1 MRFYLFLLL
10 LIAAKSFLF
19 SQTIVLPKKQMPV
32 SELIHQISSQSDWLF
47 SFESSLLQGVRP
59 VTLNSSGFSV
69 DELLHLLFNERNID
83 HRIMGSYI
91 ILFPKSE
98 TDSQADSVVT
108 RRLREVMVTAGYL
121 PQGLASQTTPSHI
134 RLTGRLLRL
143 VPSPGSESDV
153 LKTLQLLPGVNH
165 GSDGKSDLYVRG
177 GNGDENLFL
186 LDGTPLYNP
195 NHFFGFLSAFDGNLL
210 ESVGFYKGGFPA
222 RYGSRLSSVT
232 DMTVKSGNPD
242 KLTGKVSVGLISS
255 GILLEGPLRDERTTF
270 LFSARRTY
278 LDLIAAPLYKML
290 SKKETQS
297 GEEQSGFNY
306 NFTDVNAKVVHRFAP
321 RHSIAFTGY
330 WGLDIFSNQMNIR
343 RKESGILENS
353 KESER
358 LRWGNTLATVNYSF
372 PVAPRVDAMLTTA
385 YTHYQSRQAR
395 RISYGW
401 SDGNRIDEF
410 SNRINDYTR
419 INDITGRLH
428 LQWHISANNTL
439 AFGSEFI
446 HHRFT
451 PELIE
456 MRTDSEK
463 NISET
468 SEMKKLFRAEET
480 TLYAENNYTSGLFD
494 FSAGVRMAVYH
505 TAGKNYFSLQ
515 PRMALAWKPA
525 QFIQLNTSYAEMT
538 QYVHR
543 VYNDG
548 NLMSLEK
555 WIPVTDKLRP
565 MHSRQVTAG
574 FSGKFFSGWEISAEG
589 YYKWLRHIA
598 DYRDGILRQTAFWE
612 EGLTQGNGNAYGVEW
627 LLKKNS
633 GKTTGWIGYTLAW
646 ANREYPNGLVNAG
659 NRFPARFDTRHAV
672 NIVATHR
679 FSDRFDMSATWCFHS
694 GARATVS
701 LEEYQIGG
709 INPGGDMAGSSIP
722 GGVVVVPE
730 ERNNFIL
737 PPYHRLDLSFH
748 FYRRSKRGLSTW
760 SLDLYNAYC
769 RFNTTGVR
777 TSRYWSG
784 PNALPRVQVYYSWL
798 LPIVPSF
805 SYSFTF

>member
-1 MRFYLFLLL
+1 MRFYLFLFL
-10 LIAAKSFLF
+10 LITGKSWLF
-19 SQTIVLPKKQMPV
+19 SQTIVLPEKQIPV

-59 VTLNSSGFSV
+59 VTLNSSEFSV
-69 DELLHLLFNERNID
+69 EELLHLLFNERNID
-83 HRIMGSYI
+83 HRIMGGYI

-98 TDSQADSVVT
+98 TDIQTDSVVN

-121 PQGLASQTTPSHI
+121 PHGLVSQTTPSHV
-134 RLTGRLLRL
+134 RLNSRLLRL

-242 KLTGKVSVGLISS
+242 KLSGKVSVGLISS

-270 LFSARRTY
+270 LISARRTY

-290 SKKETQS
+290 SKKETLS
-297 GEEQSGFNY
+297 GEEQSGFSY
-306 NFTDVNAKVVHRFAP
+306 NFTDVNTKVVHRFAP
-321 RHSIAFTGY
+321 RHTIAFTGY
-330 WGLDIFSNQMNIR
+330 WGLDVFSNHMDIR
-343 RKESGILENS
+343 RKEPGILEYS

-358 LRWGNTLATVNYSF
+358 LRWGNTLAAINYSF
-372 PVAPRVDAMLTTA
+372 PVASRVDAILTTA
-385 YTHYQSRQAR
+385 YTHYQSRRAR
-395 RISYGW
+395 RISYGR
-401 SDGNRIDEF
+401 SDGNRADEF

-439 AFGSEFI
+439 SFGSEFI

-463 NISET
+463 KISET
-468 SEMKKLFRAEET
+468 SEMEKLFRAEET

-494 FSAGVRMAVYH
+494 LSAGVRMAVYH

-525 QFIQLNTSYAEMT
+525 EFIQLNTSYAEMT

-548 NLMSLEK
+548 SLMSLEK

-574 FSGKFFSGWEISAEG
+574 VSGKFLSGWEISAEG

-612 EGLTQGNGNAYGVEW
+612 EGLAQGNGSAYGVEW

-646 ANREYPNGLVNAG
+646 ANRKYPNGLVNGG

-679 FSDRFDMSATWCFHS
+679 FSDRFDMSATWSFHS

-709 INPGGDMAGSSIP
+709 VNPGGDMA

-769 RFNTTGVR
+769 RFNTTSVR

-784 PNALPRVQVYYSWL
+784 PNAAPQVQVYYSWL